1 MRLWQA
7 RLLTRVICR
16 TYKRHKARGF
26 GPSLFFLPWHAFCC
40 CNSKRLGIKLTPW
53 PQGVNFTKT
62 RFSLQHVFSR
72 KKLFRPLA
80 RRLLRRFFS
89 PLARFLLLTLS
100 RRKGAKKVKEKHKK
114 ACAVLWFCYA
124 SPMQDILSSL
134 TAGSNVNRV
143 RFFKRSGERVN
154 NNGEVAELSGIVVN
168 VKFAETTQH
177 WVCTL
182 ETAKGPRSFP
192 LETVS
197 ALKVNGEEIR

>member
-1 MRLWQA
+1 
-7 RLLTRVICR
+7 
-16 TYKRHKARGF
+16 
-26 GPSLFFLPWHAFCC
+26 
-40 CNSKRLGIKLTPW
+40 
-53 PQGVNFTKT
+53 
-62 RFSLQHVFSR
+62 
-72 KKLFRPLA
+72 
-80 RRLLRRFFS
+80 
-89 PLARFLLLTLS
+89 
-100 RRKGAKKVKEKHKK
+100 
-114 ACAVLWFCYA
+114 
-124 SPMQDILSSL
+124 MQDILSSL